1 MTRIKR
7 VALAVPLFGAA
18 LFSFACGGSSNPSP
32 QAKAEDPPPERAA
45 PEVSVSEDPW
55 VARILSLG
63 DDCANVVKTA
73 AKEFSK
79 IVDDDTALAA
89 GKELKKGA
97 ERIRGLSKELKSVGK
112 IAKRQNP
119 RQAAFYAAVA
129 GSGLA
134 DAKAMAELSRKY
146 ESVKLS
152 AEAAK
157 ALGEGMSEFNNAML
171 EFNKAISEIK
181 ETKQGVVP

>member
-18 LFSFACGGSSNPSP
+18 LLSFACSGSSNPSP
-32 QAKAEDPPPERAA
+32 QANAEDPPPKRTA
-45 PEVSVSEDPW
+45 PEVSVSDNSR
-55 VARILSLG
+55 VARILPLLDG
-63 DDCANVVKTA
+63 YANVIKAA

-79 IVDDDTALAA
+79 IVDDDSALAA
-89 GKELKKGA
+89 GKELKKDA

-112 IAKRQNP
+112 IPKQQNF
-119 RQAAFYAAVA
+119 QLAESYAAVA

-134 DAKAMAELSRKY
+134 FAKAIAEWSKKY
-146 ESVKLS
+146 ASVKLS

-171 EFNKAISEIK
+171 EFTKASSEIQ